1 MKGIILC
8 KYRKKYIHMM
18 KVKKI
23 GAIAAAALITI
34 SALSSCSNAADG
46 AGAAGGAATTGS
58 TEGASGSGLAD
69 GGYEAA
75 QEVVFIPPANAA
87 VVRPGRKEESVYVKA
102 DASGNPTKTEVEVT
116 LRDISGTDLIEDR
129 SILRDVKNTK
139 GDEEYSTT
147 SDGRILW
154 ENHGDNIEYKGL
166 SDEALPV
173 DVNVTYYLDGVQ
185 IQPEQ
190 LAGKSGDVRIRF
202 DYVNRAVQ
210 TNAENG
216 REVHVPFLA
225 LSAVILPSD
234 HFSNIEAENGKV
246 LDMEDQSAV
255 IGFALPG
262 LMDSLRLTD
271 YEPTEEIDLPEYV
284 EITAHAEDFEL
295 DFTATVVTTGLF
307 EDLEEKDLDDLEE
320 MSDDMDE
327 LTDAS
332 GELADAAG
340 EIADGG
346 EEFKS
351 YLEQYFEGVGK
362 LAEGAGTLDLGMQQ
376 LQKNSGQLVKG
387 SSELEKGLTQMDK
400 ALSAIDLSKFSSKEN
415 EKAAKAAAAAIRS
428 LSQNT
433 AALSTKLAGIQTTV
447 SGVSGFVQEAQ
458 AYSDRVETLR
468 AAAEELSGILGYDV
482 TAGGGSAPG
491 SGSGNSSG
499 TGSGSDGAGI
509 LDLNDE
515 EFNAYA
521 EQINEYASNEAKTA
535 ADQAVKDACVKV
547 SEAAG
552 KAAADARTKAV
563 AAACDAVKGAA
574 ENAAQQAAEQAA
586 KGAVSEASSKAA
598 DTAIEG
604 AREATASAVA
614 DAVDAAVSGSSILN
628 DESLG
633 LTQEQKDALKQ
644 ELTEAVAGEIDGALD
659 SVEVDTDEFSDV
671 EVGEISLD
679 EIEVNTDD
687 IEDGDID
694 IDTSEIEAGEIS
706 VDVRKPLADVLND
719 WQNNA
724 EKKLSAPLAELA
736 EANENVGSLKIP
748 DLTAL
753 SGKDEKDLNSILTQM
768 EGSLK
773 IIGEYGK
780 GMSGMSSS
788 IGKMTKSLGQMKKGV
803 KALSKGSKGLSKGL
817 TAFDKAISQTSK
829 GTDQLSKAL
838 TEVSGLNGTLDSAF
852 GQLVSGLGEF
862 ADGVSEFDEEGI
874 QSLAE
879 LAGPEYLDVIRG
891 LRAVQDAELSYNNY
905 SGILDGQEGS
915 VRFIIETEE
924 IKNE

>member
-1 MKGIILC
+1 MTAVMNTAGAETDSSFIKS
-8 KYRKKYIHMM
+8 KTSRKCVQMM
-18 KVKKI
+18 RIKKI

-34 SALSSCSNAADG
+34 SALSSCSS
-46 AGAAGGAATTGS
+46 AAGGADPAGS
-58 TEGASGSGLAD
+58 TEGNSGSGLA
-69 GGYEAA
+69 GGGSETA
-75 QEVVFIPPANAA
+75 QEVVFTPPENAA

-129 SILRDVKNTK
+129 SNLRDVKNTK
-139 GDEEYSTT
+139 GDEEYSTA

-154 ENHGDNIEYKGL
+154 ENHGDNIEYKGY
-166 SDEALPV
+166 SDEALPL
-173 DVNVTYYLDGVQ
+173 DVNVSYYLDGVK

-202 DYVNRAVQ
+202 DYVNRTAQ
-210 TNAENG
+210 
-216 REVHVPFLA
+216 VPFLV
-225 LSAVILPSD
+225 LSAVILLSD

-246 LDMEDQSAV
+246 LEMEDQSAV

-262 LMDSLRLTD
+262 LMDSLKLSD

-332 GELADAAG
+332 GELVDAAG

-346 EEFKS
+346 EEFES
-351 YLEQYFEGVGK
+351 YLGQYFDGVGK
-362 LAEGAGTLDLGMQQ
+362 LAEGAGALDLGMQQ

-387 SSELEKGLTQMDK
+387 SSELEKGLSQMDK
-400 ALSAIDLSKFSSKEN
+400 ALSAIDMSKLSSKEN

-428 LSQNT
+428 LGQNM
-433 AALSTKLAGIQTTV
+433 AALSQKLAGIQTTV

-458 AYSDRVETLR
+458 MYSERVETLR

-482 TAGGGSAPG
+482 TAGGSSGPNSG
-491 SGSGNSSG
+491 SGS
-499 TGSGSDGAGI
+499 I
-509 LDLNDE
+509 LDLSDE
-515 EFNAYA
+515 EFNTYA
-521 EQINEYASNEAKTA
+521 DKINEYAANEAKTA
-535 ADQAVKDACVKV
+535 AG
-547 SEAAG
+547 E
-552 KAAADARTKAV
+552 AAADAKTKAV
-563 AAACDAVKGAA
+563 AAACEAMKDAAESAAQQAAETAVKGAA
-574 ENAAQQAAEQAA
+574 ESAAQQAADAA
-586 KGAVSEASSKAA
+586 IDGAKEAS
-598 DTAIEG
+598 
-604 AREATASAVA
+604 ASAVA

-659 SVEVDTDEFSDV
+659 SVEVDTDEFSNV
-671 EVGEISLD
+671 EVGEIKIS
-679 EIEVNTDD
+679 EIEPGEISVNTDD
-687 IEDGDID
+687 I
-694 IDTSEIEAGEIS
+694 S
-706 VDVRKPLADVLND
+706 VDLSKPLAEVLTD

-724 EKKLSAPLAELA
+724 EKKLSVPLAELA
-736 EANENVGSLKIP
+736 MANENVGSLEVP
-748 DLTAL
+748 DLTTL
-753 SGKDEKDLNSILTQM
+753 SGKDEKDLKGILTQM

-773 IIGEYGK
+773 VIGEYGK

-788 IGKMTKSLGQMKKGV
+788 LGKMSESLAQMKKGV
-803 KALSKGSKGLSKGL
+803 KALSKGSKGLSKGIA
-817 TAFDKAISQTSK
+817 AFDKAIGQTSK
-829 GTDQLSKAL
+829 GTDQLSNAL
-838 TEVSGLNGTLDSAF
+838 TEVSGLSGTLGSAF
-852 GQLVSGLGEF
+852 GQLVSGLSEF

-891 LRAVQDAELSYNNY
+891 LRAVKDAELSYNNY

-924 IKNE
+924 ILNE